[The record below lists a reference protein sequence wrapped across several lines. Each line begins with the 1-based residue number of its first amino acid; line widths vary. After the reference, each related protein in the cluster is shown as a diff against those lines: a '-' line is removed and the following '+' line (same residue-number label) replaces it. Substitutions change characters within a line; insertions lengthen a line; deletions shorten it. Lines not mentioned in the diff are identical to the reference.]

1 MKKRTKLILIL
12 SIIFLSINFVIYMI
26 TELNKE
32 QRIQVALDTHL
43 YKLRTNYEVLLY
55 HQKLIADAA
64 YKSTVNKKF
73 VIDILSKVK
82 GTKGKELDILREN
95 LRKFLE
101 DKYKVIHEQGVLQY
115 HFVLPNNDVFL
126 RMHKP
131 SKYGDNLSGIR
142 YSFEYVNKTHK
153 PISGFEKG
161 KTAHGFRNTYPIFD
175 ENHNYLASIDIAFS
189 SNYLQEYL
197 INISK
202 MHTHFLINK
211 KIFNVKAWKR
221 NDVVLNYIQSSENKN
236 FMMSVLHSDY
246 KEEHIIKNIKKL
258 KPIKKQIHKKMK
270 EEKEFSLHTQ
280 YNGESVVVSFYPVKN
295 IKDQKTVV
303 WIVSYDHDSFIDIT
317 IKMNYYVQISA
328 FFVLLILFYFIYR
341 VINQR
346 EILDI
351 QVKEQTKELAK
362 SEYELKLLNEN
373 LELTI
378 EKEVAK
384 NQSKDRLL
392 YQQSK
397 MAAMGEMIGNI
408 AHQWRQPIAIISM
421 WANNIIADIDMEEI
435 DNENLKKYAD
445 KINEQTIHLS
455 QTIDDFR
462 NFFSPNKEKNL
473 FTLKDS
479 VDRTMSLLSA
489 SFKTHNID
497 VIETIEDVEIFS
509 LENEFTQSILN
520 IIKNAKD
527 VLITLDKSNK
537 RLIFINIYKNNSNV
551 IIDIIDNGGGISETV
566 IDKVFEPY
574 YTTKHQ
580 SQGTGIGLYMTET
593 IITKHLHG
601 QVGVRNIEYKYED
614 IHYVGAKFTIILP
627 LNEGIK

>member
-1 MKKRTKLILIL
+1 MIKRTKLIIIL
-12 SIIFLSINFVIYMI
+12 SIIFISINFIIFMI

-32 QRIQVALDTHL
+32 QRIQVSLDTHL

-64 YKSTVNKKF
+64 YKSTINKKF
-73 VIDILSKVK
+73 VIDTLSKVK
-82 GTKGKELDILREN
+82 NSNAKELDVLREN

-101 DKYKVIHEQGVLQY
+101 DKYNVIHEEGVLQY

-131 SKYGDNLSGIR
+131 SKYGDNLAGIR
-142 YSFEYVNKTHK
+142 YSFEYVNKTHQ

-161 KTAHGFRNTYPIFD
+161 KTAHGFRNIYPIFD
-175 ENHNYLASIDIAFS
+175 ENNNYLASLDIAFS

-211 KIFNVKAWKR
+211 KIFNVKAWNR
-221 NDVVLNYIQSSENKN
+221 NDVVLNYIQSSENEN

-246 KEEHIIKNIKKL
+246 KEEHIVKNIKRL
-258 KPIKKQIHKKMK
+258 KPIKKQIYKKM
-270 EEKEFSLHTQ
+270 EEEQEFSLYTQ
-280 YNGESVVVSFYPVKN
+280 YKGKAVVISFYPIKN
-295 IKDQKTVV
+295 IKNQKTVV
-303 WIVSYDHDSFIDIT
+303 WIVSYDDDSFIDIT

-328 FFVLLILFYFIYR
+328 FFILLILFYFIYR
-341 VINQR
+341 VINQK

-351 QVKEQTKELAK
+351 QVKEKTKELAK

-435 DNENLKKYAD
+435 DNENLKKYAN

-462 NFFSPNKEKNL
+462 NFFSPNKEKKI

-497 VIETIEDVEIFS
+497 VIETIESIEIVS

-527 VLITLDKSNK
+527 VLITLDKNYR
-537 RLIFINIYKNNSNV
+537 RLIFINIHKGKSTV
-551 IIDIIDNGGGISETV
+551 IIEIIDNGGGIPEN
-566 IDKVFEPY
+566 IIGKVFEPY

-601 QVGVRNIEYKYED
+601 QVDFKNIEYKYEG
-614 IHYVGAKFTIILP
+614 IQYIGAKFTIILP
-627 LNEGIK
+627 LHEGKK